1 MGFDSSEVYTL
12 LIMKKVRK
20 TNKTYRMTPEL
31 EKRLEKVEEDI
42 KHNRNLSPAF
52 KIPEEIDKFLDYLRS

>member
-1 MGFDSSEVYTL
+1 
-12 LIMKKVRK
+12 MKKGRK

-52 KIPEEIDKFLDYLRS
+52 KTAKEFNKYLDNL